1 MKNNGLNKPAG
12 EKPSFETP
20 SSEEPSLET
29 PSSEEP
35 SLETRVYMVLASV
48 PPGTVVTYGQVA
60 ALAGLP
66 RAARMVGRIL
76 GNLPKGTELPWHRV
90 INAAGKISLPEDSPS
105 FKLQKARLQEEGV
118 VLNKNRVSL
127 KKFNWQP

>member
-1 MKNNGLNKPAG
+1 MKNNGLSKPTG
-12 EKPSFETP
+12 
-20 SSEEPSLET
+20 EEPSLET

-35 SLETRVYMVLASV
+35 SMETRVYMVLASI

-76 GNLPKGTELPWHRV
+76 GNLPKGTELPWQRV

-118 VLNKNRVSL
+118 VLNNNRVSL

>member
-1 MKNNGLNKPAG
+1 MKNNGLSKPTG
-12 EKPSFETP
+12 
-20 SSEEPSLET
+20 EEPSLET

-35 SLETRVYMVLASV
+35 SMETRVYMVLASI

-118 VLNKNRVSL
+118 VLNNNRVSL

>member
-1 MKNNGLNKPAG
+1 MKNNGLSKPTG
-12 EKPSFETP
+12 
-20 SSEEPSLET
+20 EEPSLET

-35 SLETRVYMVLASV
+35 SMETRVYMVLASI

-118 VLNKNRVSL
+118 VFSNNRISL

>member
-1 MKNNGLNKPAG
+1 MKNNGLSKPAG
-12 EKPSFETP
+12 EE
-20 SSEEPSLET
+20 SSLGAPSLET

-35 SLETRVYMVLASV
+35 SLETRVYMVLASI

-90 INAAGKISLPEDSPS
+90 INAAGKISLPADSPS

-118 VLNKNRVSL
+118 VLSNNRGSL

>member
-1 MKNNGLNKPAG
+1 
-12 EKPSFETP
+12 
-20 SSEEPSLET
+20 
-29 PSSEEP
+29 
-35 SLETRVYMVLASV
+35 MVLASI

-90 INAAGKISLPEDSPS
+90 INAAGKISLPADSPS
-105 FKLQKARLQEEGV
+105 FKLQKARLQEKGV
-118 VLNKNRVSL
+118 VLSNNRGSL

>member
-1 MKNNGLNKPAG
+1 
-12 EKPSFETP
+12 
-20 SSEEPSLET
+20 
-29 PSSEEP
+29 
-35 SLETRVYMVLASV
+35 MVLAAV
-48 PPGTVVTYGQVA
+48 PSGSVVTYGQVA
-60 ALAGLP
+60 ELAGLP

-90 INAAGKISLPEDSPS
+90 INAAGEISLAEDSPS

-118 VLNKNRVSL
+118 VLNNNRVSL

>member
-1 MKNNGLNKPAG
+1 MKNNGLNKPCD
-12 EKPSFETP
+12 
-20 SSEEPSLET
+20 EEPSQ
-29 PSSEEP
+29 EE
-35 SLETRVYMVLASV
+35 RVYMVLAAV
-48 PPGTVVTYGQVA
+48 PSGTVVTYGQVA

-90 INAAGKISLPEDSPS
+90 INAAGKISLPEDSQS

-118 VLNKNRVSL
+118 VFSNNTISL